1 MHTHA
6 RANTFAGNALFFSRS
21 HWSSLSTAPG
31 VSVQSAG
38 LFVCY
43 SKSCDTSVLLF
54 GPTVSLTPPRQ
65 PHSLWTFEITPKK
78 LRPSRFQ
85 LSRLSWGTRECMYS
99 QGDPKPKNYILKVHI
114 GAQNDHCQWQAFIL
128 GSKVLMIFFFIFELV
143 FFYCFIDVYFQLLF
157 LLLFFIF
164 ISEYFKISFGEKL
177 FFSFSCQ
184 IEA

>member
-1 MHTHA
+1 M
-6 RANTFAGNALFFSRS
+6 LCFFLAVTGP
-21 HWSSLSTAPG
+21 HWVQPPG

-128 GSKVLMIFFFIFELV
+128 GSNVLMIFFLYFWTCV
-143 FFYCFIDVYFQLLF
+143 FLLF
-157 LLLFFIF
+157 HWCIF
-164 ISEYFKISFGEKL
+164 SVVVFVVIFYFYIRIF
-177 FFSFSCQ
+177 
-184 IEA
+184 